1 MNWNS
6 TEEEESLFCSKQSHA
21 FHVQLFVSI
30 FCLYFHYLKIV
41 QLLSKKIFFW
51 HWSPRVCWMRKNQPP
66 KTPTNWALEMQTEDE
81 ISLTQSFQNFKLLAC
96 LIVKQKKNPKNPSN
110 CSIQKLWSCT
120 AQSKSKWRIGWLKT
134 AHEVLNRTT

>member
-1 MNWNS
+1 MSSNKIVWMNWNW

-96 LIVKQKKNPKNPSN
+96 LIVKQKKTQKNPVTVQYRN
-110 CSIQKLWSCT
+110 CDL
-120 AQSKSKWRIGWLKT
+120 AQHKARASEG
-134 AHEVLNRTT
+134 